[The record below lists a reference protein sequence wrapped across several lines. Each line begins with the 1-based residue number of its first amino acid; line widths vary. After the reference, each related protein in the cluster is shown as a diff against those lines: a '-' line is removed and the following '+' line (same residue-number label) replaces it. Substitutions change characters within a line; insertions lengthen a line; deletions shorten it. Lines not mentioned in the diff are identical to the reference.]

1 MRFLAGVTIK
11 SGLVTGSGGTGGTGK
26 SVPKILSLA
35 NGRGVPR
42 SSYLA
47 MHGAGELVRRER
59 GAVGA
64 GADAPEALLALVG
77 DALAESF
84 KSVVDVYRVLVAFHG
99 PPTGSALVARSLVV
113 IGVDGRAGRQ
123 LEFRRRGKVLQNG

>member
-11 SGLVTGSGGTGGTGK
+11 SGLVTGSGGAGGTGK
-26 SVPKILSLA
+26 SVSKILSLA

-47 MHGAGELVRRER
+47 MHGAGELIRRKR
-59 GAVGA
+59 GGM
-64 GADAPEALLALVG
+64 GAPEALLALVG
-77 DALAESF
+77 NALAESF

-99 PPTGSALVARSLVV
+99 PPPGSALVARSLVV
-113 IGVDGRAGRQ
+113 IGIDGRAGRQ
-123 LEFRRRGKVLQNG
+123 LEFRRRGKVLRNG

>member
-11 SGLVTGSGGTGGTGK
+11 SGLVTGSGGARGTGK
-26 SVPKILSLA
+26 SVSKIMSLA

-47 MHGAGELVRRER
+47 MHGAGELVRRKR
-59 GAVGA
+59 GGVGA
-64 GADAPEALLALVG
+64 GAGAPEALLALVG
-77 DALAESF
+77 DALAESL

-99 PPTGSALVARSLVV
+99 PSAAVFA
-113 IGVDGRAGRQ
+113 
-123 LEFRRRGKVLQNG
+123 F